1 MDGPLLIEYDR
12 STGKDLLIFSGNAVQ
27 GWDEAD
33 RVIEVVSPEAL
44 INLTDYFQNDLISLR
59 ESLQDVVQLTGKE
72 RLVGRCL
79 TKFYTAGNK
88 FWGTLIG
95 RDPTIL
101 LSRLRHALTTGLP
114 RQWWLL
120 PAHEIA
126 AKVGT
131 VEVKGRR
138 GVLLPIDALPL
149 GDPGLLSYAADR
161 SEILALASHLGGY
174 CCVVRYV
181 SYGTD
186 DDDPPPGGQRFAR
199 SMLPPA
205 PTVDPDAVVYLR
217 SERAPLQKPME
228 DYLTDNHWQVL
239 GPLPKSGQLEDGLGI
254 ARCLLISE
262 AMPRRDASSYVLP
275 GITHIHAHA
284 KSNKEFSTNLT
295 VEFCYES
302 KTVELISTDVELAK
316 NQLKNSPQS
325 SCGPLVVFS
334 ACQAQGGLQPPLV
347 NTAFDLAE
355 AGCRAVVGP
364 RDAIPAGVA
373 YAFSRDLYNEL
384 SLRNELGRA
393 VVRCRWN
400 LLKSLNNPLGILY
413 SVFGNTAKL

>member
-1 MDGPLLIEYDR
+1 VDGRLVIEYDR

-33 RVIEVVSPEAL
+33 RVIEIVSPGVL
-44 INLTDYFQNDLISLR
+44 INLTDHFQNDLTSLR
-59 ESLQDVVQLTGKE
+59 ESLQETINLTGKE
-72 RLVGRCL
+72 KLVGRCL

-88 FWGTLIG
+88 FWSTLIG

-101 LSRLRHALTTGLP
+101 LSRLRNALTTGLP

-120 PAHEIA
+120 PPDEIA

-138 GVLLPIDALPL
+138 GGLLPIDALPL
-149 GDPGLLSYAADR
+149 GDPALLSYAADR
-161 SEILALASHLGGY
+161 SEILALASYLGGY

-186 DDDPPPGGQRFAR
+186 DDDPPPSGQRFAR
-199 SMLPPA
+199 SMLPP
-205 PTVDPDAVVYLR
+205 PSTVDPDAVVYLR
-217 SERAPLQKPME
+217 SETAPLQKNMAN
-228 DYLTDNHWQVL
+228 YLTENHWQVL
-239 GPLPKSGQLEDGLGI
+239 GPFPKSGQLEDGLDI
-254 ARCLLISE
+254 ARCLLIPD
-262 AMPRRDASSYVLP
+262 AMSLRDTSSYVLP

-284 KSNKEFSTNLT
+284 KSYKELSRNLS

-302 KTVELISTDVELAK
+302 KAAELTSTDVELAK
-316 NQLKNSPQS
+316 NQVKSSPPS

-334 ACQAQGGLQPPLV
+334 ACHAQGGLQPPLV

-373 YAFSRDLYNEL
+373 YAFSRDLYNGL
-384 SLRNELGRA
+384 SLRDELGRA

-400 LLKSLNNPLGILY
+400 LLQKLNNPLGILY